1 MLAQSVVEGCA
12 IVPDTSVAWLN
23 IIARDVVVVAW
34 FIVVATITL
43 DEDFV
48 VDNAELMAMLLINS
62 LELEIC
68 CVLLGKLAG
77 R

>member
-1 MLAQSVVEGCA
+1 MLAQSVAEGCA
-12 IVPDTSVAWLN
+12 IVTDTSVAWLN
-23 IIARDVVVVAW
+23 GIARDVVVAW

-48 VDNAELMAMLLINS
+48 VDNVGLITTLLVSS
-62 LELEIC
+62 LGLEIC